1 MNTDNYFAY
10 NGIGFYADQ
19 SVLSLVL
26 KGNNL
31 LIGSIRKI
39 THAPWNKISS
49 LIYDY
54 LPTIQEKKEITAAD
68 FRGSKMGYEHHL
80 DLKVA
85 VKVMNSEKG
94 RELRAQLFIP
104 ENEVKTFLQL
114 EGIAGC
120 VPLEENRAKYN
131 QLLLLLEENNVFKK
145 STNAT
150 SPTGFTREE
159 VLREFIF
166 SFIETKVFT
175 SEMMSAGLRYALI
188 PAISW
193 ICPPVGTTIKF
204 IDGFDLVRPLC
215 QETTVDLE
223 GLARHKRRQ
232 KIAKYKEKLQHA
244 SVTPTSASS
253 RLDVNAPLL
262 ATGMTAAALA
272 LQAPQPGRNIVP
284 IAGALTLV
292 GASLMVGYQF
302 LLSSQEVANNNGLIL
317 TDNERDVPLGSV
329 SYGNRPPAL
338 DLHLNST
345 ANSTCYD
352 VVAKIR
358 KLLHSSQSGIRL
370 ADEFSQFIFDENIDL
385 RVKHAEK
392 LITTMN
398 VTEFTC
404 QDRDQMNN
412 LLIDIFQFCL
422 LLPEVGRY

>member
-31 LIGSIRKI
+31 LVGSIRKI

-85 VKVMNSEKG
+85 VNVMHSEKG

-104 ENEVKTFLQL
+104 ENEVETFLQL

-131 QLLLLLEENNVFKK
+131 QLLLLLEENNAFKK

-150 SPTGFTREE
+150 SSTGFTREE

-166 SFIETKVFT
+166 AFIETKFFT

-193 ICPPVGTTIKF
+193 ICPPLWG
-204 IDGFDLVRPLC
+204 
-215 QETTVDLE
+215 
-223 GLARHKRRQ
+223 
-232 KIAKYKEKLQHA
+232 
-244 SVTPTSASS
+244 
-253 RLDVNAPLL
+253 
-262 ATGMTAAALA
+262 
-272 LQAPQPGRNIVP
+272 PQ
-284 IAGALTLV
+284 L
-292 GASLMVGYQF
+292 
-302 LLSSQEVANNNGLIL
+302 
-317 TDNERDVPLGSV
+317 
-329 SYGNRPPAL
+329 
-338 DLHLNST
+338 
-345 ANSTCYD
+345 
-352 VVAKIR
+352 
-358 KLLHSSQSGIRL
+358 
-370 ADEFSQFIFDENIDL
+370 
-385 RVKHAEK
+385 
-392 LITTMN
+392 
-398 VTEFTC
+398 
-404 QDRDQMNN
+404 N
-412 LLIDIFQFCL
+412 LLTVLIW
-422 LLPEVGRY
+422 